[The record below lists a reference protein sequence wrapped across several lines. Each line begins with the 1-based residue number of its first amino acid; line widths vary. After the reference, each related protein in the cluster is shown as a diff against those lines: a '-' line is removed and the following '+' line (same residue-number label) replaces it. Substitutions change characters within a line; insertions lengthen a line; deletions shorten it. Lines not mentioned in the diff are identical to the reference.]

1 MKLQQEVFGLKRML
15 VLVVVILLLSLATL
29 AKDTNVVDGNFVA
42 KSTGGGVGTSNVVR
56 TFKAE
61 GVQNETDPHVS
72 EAVNWDVHGDSAGV
86 RLATISADGIGVTL
100 STPELS
106 SWLHAEWLRERCL
119 SQISADSITKQPLK
133 SPHEYP
139 PPRIASADVREGQV
153 GVESGNGNCSSNPNF
168 ELHITFQDGHESVYS
183 LQDLAARYQGESG
196 GKENFAES
204 ASSTLMQVQKAVPPP
219 LVIWDANLTAPS
231 VINWSELTDST
242 IGNAPFWP
250 AQRKAVALLLSTGIV
265 LVRDAPQRSGE
276 CANMAT
282 VLSTLR
288 TTEWGA
294 EFNVRTKPDTEYQ
307 EASAGTVKPKYDLA
321 YTAQR
326 LGMHT
331 DNPYRY
337 PTPDYQL
344 LHAIKQ
350 CSCYTN
356 ITVSEWEVTAPCAQC
371 NVMNAFV
378 DGFAVLQR
386 MADETPEL
394 FDALTD
400 TPVRFENDGGDAGS
414 AIWHVAPHVELKPE
428 YRSPGNAP
436 RCRGAACVLAIR
448 FSAKSGGYSPAP
460 GSAAE
465 MDAFFKA
472 RRRFSELVHDP
483 AMGIQMQLRPGDI
496 VVFDNTRLLHS
507 RSSIVASDGE
517 RHVQGCYMNRDGLKI
532 NYERLRRVANDQQQ
546 NGTDGSGVPASAWH
560 ALSDT
565 TKEDTVAMGDAYE
578 ARVESV
584 LATTLLDMVR
594 KQHGIFLAQPVDLM
608 EHALQTAT
616 RALRAGEP
624 EEVVVASLLHDATES
639 IAAKNHGG
647 VMAALLEPYVSPKI
661 TWMLREHEVFQSFY
675 YVHHFGGDRNVRDV
689 LLDTVEDKSFWHF
702 TKKWCD
708 EYDQA
713 SFDPTYPSLS
723 LETFE
728 PMVHSVL
735 SKPAYWWTDSHPKNL
750 TVTGA

>member
-1 MKLQQEVFGLKRML
+1 MMMYRTMVRVLIAMFALQICRLT
-15 VLVVVILLLSLATL
+15 A
-29 AKDTNVVDGNFVA
+29 
-42 KSTGGGVGTSNVVR
+42 
-56 TFKAE
+56 AE
-61 GVQNETDPHVS
+61 ELQNETSPHCAEQNAKS
-72 EAVNWDVHGDSAGV
+72 EDVNWDVNGGSAV
-86 RLATISADGIGVTL
+86 RSATISDNGIGVTL
-100 STPELS
+100 KTPELS

-119 SQISADSITKQPLK
+119 SQISADSITRQPLK

-139 PPRIASADVREGQV
+139 PPRIASADIVY
-153 GVESGNGNCSSNPNF
+153 SNPNS
-168 ELHITFQDGHESVYS
+168 ELHITFRDGHESVYS
-183 LQDLAARYQGESG
+183 MRDLAARYQGESG

-204 ASSTLMQVQKAVPPP
+204 ASNTLMQCQKAIPPS
-219 LVIWDANLTAPS
+219 LVMWDANLTAPS
-231 VINWSELTDST
+231 VVDWSELVDSD

-250 AQRKAVALLLSTGIV
+250 TRRKATALLLSTGIV
-265 LVRDAPQRSGE
+265 LVRNAPQRSGE
-276 CANMAT
+276 CANMAA

-288 TTEWGA
+288 TTEWGSH
-294 EFNVRTKPDTEYQ
+294 FNVRTQPDTGQ
-307 EASAGTVKPKYDLA
+307 QQASVGTVKPKYDLA
-321 YTAQR
+321 YTPQR

-337 PTPDYQL
+337 PTPDFQL

-350 CSCYTN
+350 CSCYEN
-356 ITVSEWEVTAPCAQC
+356 ITVPAWEASAPCPQC
-371 NVMNAFV
+371 QVMNTFV
-378 DGFAVLQR
+378 DGFAVLQQ
-386 MADETPEL
+386 MADESPDL

-400 TPVRFENDGGDAGS
+400 TPVRFENDGGDASS
-414 AIWHVAPHVELKPE
+414 AIWHVSPIVELKPE
-428 YRSPGNAP
+428 YQSPGNAP

-460 GSAAE
+460 GSAAQ
-465 MDAFFKA
+465 MDVFYKA

-483 AMGIQMQLRPGDI
+483 TMGISMQLRPGDI
-496 VVFDNTRLLHS
+496 VVFDNKRLLHG
-507 RSSIVASDGE
+507 RSTVAASDSE
-517 RHVQGCYMNRDGLKI
+517 RHVQGCYMDGDGVKL
-532 NYERLRRVANDQQQ
+532 NYERLRRVANDQQH
-546 NGTDGSGVPASAWH
+546 NGTDGSGAPASAWH

-565 TKEDTVAMGDAYE
+565 TKEDTIAMGAAYS

-594 KQHGIFLAQPVDLM
+594 SQHGIFLAQPVDLM

-661 TWMLREHEVFQSFY
+661 TWMLREHEVFQSYY
-675 YVHHFGGDRNVRDV
+675 YVHYLGGDRNIRDT
-689 LLDTVEDKSFWHF
+689 LLDTVEDKSFWNF

-708 EYDQA
+708 DYDQA
-713 SFDPTYPSLS
+713 SFDPTYPSLP

-735 SKPAYWWTDSHPKNL
+735 SKPAYWWTDSHPKKL
-750 TVTGA
+750 SVTGA